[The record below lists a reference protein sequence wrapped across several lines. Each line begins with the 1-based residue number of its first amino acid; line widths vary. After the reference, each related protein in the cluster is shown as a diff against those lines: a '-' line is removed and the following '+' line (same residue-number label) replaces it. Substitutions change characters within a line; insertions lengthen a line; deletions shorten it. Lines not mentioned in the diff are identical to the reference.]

1 MAKDTKKPVGSAR
14 TKWARRVV
22 MVLAAGGLVA
32 GGVLLARPK
41 PTSVEASRAVEARL
55 EATLD
60 EEGRTRV
67 RDRYVISSTVTGNM
81 RRPELHPGDLVE
93 AGAVVARILP
103 ADPAP
108 LDARSRTDAE
118 GRVRMADAALRQ
130 ARSVVD
136 RARDAAEFARTEAD
150 RVRRLAASGAV
161 PERDLA
167 QAVFLEHSRADEV
180 ASAQFA
186 ARGAAYELDNAR
198 ALLSRVTNVGTA
210 RDEITLRSPVRARV
224 LRVQQPSGGVVTAGT
239 PLLEL
244 GDTEALEV
252 VVDLLTADALQVVP
266 GALVHLE
273 AGGSTGL
280 LEGQVRLVEPSAF
293 TRVSALGVEEQR
305 VNVLIDLRDPPERWR
320 ALGDGWRV
328 EARIVAW
335 EGARVLTVPLGSL
348 FRRGG
353 VWCVF
358 VIEEGRARRRD
369 VTIGHQGGGAV
380 EITRGLRAGARVIVH
395 PPDRLEDGEAVAPE

>member
-1 MAKDTKKPVGSAR
+1 MTNNTRPAPGRAK
-14 TKWARRVV
+14 KWIRRGLTLTVV
-22 MVLAAGGLVA
+22 AAAAAGA
-32 GGVLLARPK
+32 YWLARPK
-41 PTSVEASRAVEARL
+41 PTGVESARAVAARL
-55 EATLD
+55 EATID

-67 RDRYVISSTVTGNM
+67 RDRYVISSTVSGNV

-103 ADPAP
+103 ADATP
-108 LDARSRTDAE
+108 LDARARTEAE
-118 GRVRMADAALRQ
+118 GRVRLADAALQQ

-136 RARDAAEFARTEAD
+136 RSRDAWTFARAEAA
-150 RVRRLAASGAV
+150 RLRRLHAAGAT
-161 PERDLA
+161 PEQELS
-167 QAVFLEHSRADEV
+167 QVEFQEHSRADEV
-180 ASAQFA
+180 TSAQFA

-198 ALLSRVTNVGTA
+198 ALLSRATHTETA

-224 LRVQQPSGGVVTAGT
+224 LRVLQPSGGVAVAGT

-252 VVDLLTADALQVVP
+252 VVDLLTADALQVAP
-266 GALVHLE
+266 GARVHLE
-273 AGGSTGL
+273 AGGATGV
-280 LEGQVRLVEPSAF
+280 LEGHVRLVEPSAF

-328 EARIVAW
+328 EARLVAW
-335 EGARVLTVPLGSL
+335 EGARVLTVPLGAL

-353 VWCVF
+353 DWSVF
-358 VIEEGRARRRD
+358 VIEDRRARRRVVSID
-369 VTIGHQGGGAV
+369 HQGGGAV
-380 EITRGLRAGARVIVH
+380 EITRGLRAGALVIVH

>member
-1 MAKDTKKPVGSAR
+1 MVDQAGSG
-14 TKWARRVV
+14 ARRARSKWLRRGLGVV
-22 MVLAAGGLVA
+22 GVAGLAAGGA
-32 GGVLLARPK
+32 WLARPR
-41 PTSVEASRAVEARL
+41 PTGVEAARAALGRL

-67 RDRYVISSTVTGNM
+67 RDRYVISATVTGNV
-81 RRPELHPGDLVE
+81 RRPELHPGDAVE

-108 LDARSRTDAE
+108 LDARSRTEAE

-130 ARSVVD
+130 ARSVVE
-136 RARDAAEFARTEAD
+136 RARGAWEFARSEAG
-150 RVRRLAASGAV
+150 RVRGLAAAGAV

-167 QAVFLEHSRADEV
+167 QAEFEERNRSDEV

-198 ALLSRVTNVGTA
+198 ALLARVTTGA
-210 RDEITLRSPVRARV
+210 AAGEEITLRSPARARV

-244 GDTEALEV
+244 GDTGALEV
-252 VVDLLTADALQVVP
+252 VVDLLTADALRVSP
-266 GALVHLE
+266 GARVHLE
-273 AGGSTGL
+273 AGGEVGV

-305 VNVLIDLRDPPERWR
+305 VNVLIDLRDPPARWR

-328 EARIVAW
+328 EAHLVAW
-335 EGARVLTVPLGSL
+335 EGARVLTVPLGAL
-348 FRRGG
+348 FRRAGA
-353 VWCVF
+353 WCVF
-358 VIEEGRARRRD
+358 AVEGGRARRRE

-380 EITRGLRAGARVIVH
+380 EVTRGLRAGATVVVH
-395 PPDRLEDGEAVAPE
+395 PPDRLEEGEAVAVE

>member
-1 MAKDTKKPVGSAR
+1 L
-14 TKWARRVV
+14 RRALELLA
-22 MVLAAGGLVA
+22 VLGALAGALW
-32 GGVLLARPK
+32 LARPK
-41 PTSVEASRAVEARL
+41 PTSVEVAAVRETRL
-55 EATLD
+55 EATID

-67 RDRYVISSTVTGNM
+67 RDRYVISSTVTGNV
-81 RRPELHPGDLVE
+81 RRPELHPGDAVE

-108 LDARSRTDAE
+108 LDARSRMEAE

-136 RARDAAEFARTEAD
+136 RSRGAWEFARSEAG
-150 RVRRLAASGAV
+150 RVRALAASGAL
-161 PERDLA
+161 PEHDVA
-167 QAVFLEHSRADEV
+167 QAEFEERNRLDEQ

-198 ALLSRVTNVGTA
+198 ALLARVTSGA
-210 RDEITLRSPVRARV
+210 AAGEEITLRSPVRARV

-244 GDTEALEV
+244 GDTGALEV
-252 VVDLLTADALQVVP
+252 VVDLLTADALRVVP
-266 GALVHLE
+266 GARVHLE
-273 AGGSTGL
+273 AGGEVGV

-305 VNVLIDLRDPPERWR
+305 VNVLIDLRDGPERWR

-328 EARIVAW
+328 EAHVVAW
-335 EGARVLTVPLGSL
+335 SGQRVVTVPLGAL

-358 VIEEGRARRRD
+358 AVEAGKARRRE

-380 EITRGLRAGARVIVH
+380 EVTAGLRAGARVVVH
-395 PPDRLEDGEAVAPE
+395 PPDRLEDGEAVVGE

>member
-1 MAKDTKKPVGSAR
+1 M
-14 TKWARRVV
+14 
-22 MVLAAGGLVA
+22 VA
-32 GGVLLARPK
+32 GARAAADSP
-41 PTSVEASRAVEARL
+41 
-55 EATLD
+55 
-60 EEGRTRV
+60 
-67 RDRYVISSTVTGNM
+67 
-81 RRPELHPGDLVE
+81 RP
-93 AGAVVARILP
+93 
-103 ADPAP
+103 
-108 LDARSRTDAE
+108 
-118 GRVRMADAALRQ
+118 AA
-130 ARSVVD
+130 D
-136 RARDAAEFARTEAD
+136 RA
-150 RVRRLAASGAV
+150 RRLAASGSL

-167 QAVFLEHSRADEV
+167 QALFQEHSRADEV
-180 ASAQFA
+180 GSAQFA

-198 ALLSRVTNVGTA
+198 ALLSRVTHAGTA

-224 LRVQQPSGGVVTAGT
+224 LRVLQPSGGVVTAGT

-266 GALVHLE
+266 GARVHLE

-320 ALGDGWRV
+320 TLGDGWRV

-335 EGARVLTVPLGSL
+335 EGERVLTVPLGSL

-353 VWCVF
+353 AWCVF
-358 VIEEGRARRRD
+358 VIEDGRARRRE
-369 VTIGHQGGGAV
+369 VTIGHQGGSAV
-380 EITRGLRAGARVIVH
+380 EITRGLRAGSRVIVH